1 MDAIRLGLQL
11 RALRIRRRW
20 RQLDVAL
27 RAGVSRSVISAIERG
42 ELGRIQVDTV
52 LAVAAAL
59 DARLDLVLRWH
70 GEGLDRLLDAAHAR
84 LVESAVLVLRS
95 AGWEVRVEVSFAIG
109 GERGSIDILAFHLP
123 SGTLLVI
130 EVKSV
135 VPDVQG
141 VLHGIDRKAR
151 LAARVAREQGWIVRE
166 PVARLLVLPS
176 TSTSRRRVAA
186 MAATFDVALPHR
198 GSTIRQWIRNPVGP
212 LSGILFLAYAAPGGA
227 SATTTGVTRVRR
239 RGRTANHHQMA
250 PGAPNDWVNRANA
263 APEGK

>member
-20 RQLDVAL
+20 RQLDVGM

-42 ELGRIQVDTV
+42 EVAPIQVATL
-52 LAVAAAL
+52 LAVATAL
-59 DARLDLVLRWH
+59 DARLDLILRWH

-84 LVESAVLVLRS
+84 LVESAVLLLRL

-109 GERGSIDILAFHLP
+109 GERGSIDILAFHVP

-151 LAARVAREQGWIVRE
+151 LAARVAREQGWIVRA

-186 MAATFDVALPHR
+186 MAATFDTALPHR
-198 GSTIRQWIRNPVGP
+198 GSTVRRWIRNPVGP
-212 LSGILFLAYAAPGGA
+212 LTGILFLADAARGGA
-227 SATTTGVTRVRR
+227 GATTTGVVRIR
-239 RGRTANHHQMA
+239 KHGGAAVDRQMTSGAAN
-250 PGAPNDWVNRANA
+250 GSSNRANVA
-263 APEGK
+263 RGGR

>member
-42 ELGRIQVDTV
+42 EVAPIQIATLLG
-52 LAVAAAL
+52 VATAL

-84 LVESAVLVLRS
+84 LVESVVLLLRS
-95 AGWEVRVEVSFAIG
+95 AGWEIRVEVSFAIG
-109 GERGSIDILAFHLP
+109 GERGSIDILAFHVS

-151 LAARVAREQGWIVRE
+151 LAARIAREQGWVVRGS
-166 PVARLLVLPS
+166 VARLLVLPS
-176 TSTSRRRVAA
+176 TSTSRRRVAT
-186 MAATFDVALPHR
+186 MATTFDVALPHR
-198 GSTIRQWIRNPVGP
+198 GSTIRRWIRDPVGP
-212 LSGILFLAYAAPGGA
+212 MSGILFLADAARGGA
-227 SATTTGVTRVRR
+227 SVTTTGVMRVRT
-239 RGRTANHHQMA
+239 RGRAAIDRQLTPRAAN
-250 PGAPNDWVNRANA
+250 DSTNRSNVAR
-263 APEGK
+263 GGR